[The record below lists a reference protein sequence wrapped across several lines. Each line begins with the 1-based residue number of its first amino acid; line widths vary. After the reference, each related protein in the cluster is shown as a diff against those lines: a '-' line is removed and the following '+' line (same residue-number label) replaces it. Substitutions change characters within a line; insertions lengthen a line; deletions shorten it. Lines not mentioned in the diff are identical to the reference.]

1 MINLPKTL
9 AAWGSS
15 AFEQAFKAETAALD
29 AGVLPLQEGLSHS
42 TNALADSFE
51 FMLLSAREENE
62 ALVVTAGI
70 FYQGIVAGCSC
81 ADDPTPV
88 EPQTECCEVELT
100 IRWPDARTEI
110 RLL

>member
-1 MINLPKTL
+1 MISLPKTL
-9 AAWGSS
+9 AAWGSP

-29 AGVLPLQEGLSHS
+29 AELLPLQEGLSHS
-42 TNALADSFE
+42 TNALADRFE
-51 FMLLSAREENE
+51 FVLLSAREEGD
-62 ALVVTAGI
+62 ALLLKAGI

-88 EPQTECCEVELT
+88 EPQTEYCEVELT
-100 IRWPDARTEI
+100 IHRPDAHTEI